1 MVKLENKVQLRQLL
15 NYLFKATAHLKQ
27 TELIYCEGHVAENLT
42 SGKEEKGFAFQQA
55 QVDMTIL
62 SAYAKLRESY
72 NRTVIIVFKD
82 TDVYVQDPYVARN
95 LLGDLL
101 IKNKS
106 TLFKFI
112 DLVSSNIANVLTQFH
127 VITGF
132 DRTSGFEKLQN
143 DQEAQHL
150 LCKLGEYLELSDDV
164 RDDMRQ
170 FVPFKMYGRK
180 EFGSSFLFIF
190 PPKAL
195 RSESSSLSY
204 RAWLGKYQGKM
215 SSCSICN
222 PSQS

>member
-1 MVKLENKVQLRQLL
+1 
-15 NYLFKATAHLKQ
+15 
-27 TELIYCEGHVAENLT
+27 
-42 SGKEEKGFAFQQA
+42 
-55 QVDMTIL
+55 MTIL

-82 TDVYVQDPYVARN
+82 TDVYVQDAYVVRN

-112 DLVSSNIANVLTQFH
+112 DLVSSNIANVLTQYH

-164 RDDMRQ
+164 RDDMWQ
-170 FVPFKMYGRK
+170 FMPLKMYGRK
-180 EFGSSFLFIF
+180 EFGSSYLFIF

-195 RSESSSLSY
+195 QSESSSLSD
-204 RAWLGKYQGKM
+204 RTWLGKHQGKM
-215 SSCSICN
+215 SSCSIRN

>member
-1 MVKLENKVQLRQLL
+1 MVKLEDKVRLHEFLKD
-15 NYLFKATAHLKQ
+15 LFKATAHLKQ

-42 SGKEEKGFAFQQA
+42 SGKEEKDFAFRPSE
-55 QVDMTIL
+55 VDMTIS

-82 TDVYVQDPYVARN
+82 TDVYVQDAYVVRN

-112 DLVSSNIANVLTQFH
+112 DLVSSNIANVLTQYH
-127 VITGF
+127 VITGC

-150 LCKLGEYLELSDDV
+150 LCKLGEYLELSDDM
-164 RDDMRQ
+164 RDYMRQ
-170 FVPFKMYGRK
+170 FMPLKMYGRK
-180 EFGSSFLFIF
+180 EFESSYLFIF

-195 RSESSSLSY
+195 RSESSSLSD
-204 RAWLGKYQGKM
+204 RTWLGKHQGKM
-215 SSCSICN
+215 SSCSVCN
-222 PSQS
+222 PSQR